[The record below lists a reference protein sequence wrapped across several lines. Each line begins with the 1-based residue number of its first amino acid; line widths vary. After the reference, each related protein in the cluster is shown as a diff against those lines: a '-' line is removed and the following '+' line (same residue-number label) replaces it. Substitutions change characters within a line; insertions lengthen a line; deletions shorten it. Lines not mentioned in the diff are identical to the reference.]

1 MQAKLLVCSR
11 TLCFLKDSA
20 VQNSQTKYDSQWL
33 ETQELFDSYISGDAT
48 VVNALFSKLGRIVRG
63 FFIARTRSE
72 CDSDD
77 LTQATLLKIHLSRQ
91 AFDSRLSL
99 KTWVFTIAH
108 RTLIDHWRKK
118 SRLDLIESLEGSDGS
133 VDYSDA
139 SGAIELSELI
149 PLRAVLEK
157 SLETLKP
164 SDRTIVYLGVME
176 GLSMAELAAVM
187 NSTEGAIKVK
197 LHRLLRS
204 LRIFLTEAEAE
215 DLKT

>member
-1 MQAKLLVCSR
+1 M
-11 TLCFLKDSA
+11 
-20 VQNSQTKYDSQWL
+20 QNSQTKYDSQWL
-33 ETQELFDSYISGDAT
+33 ETQKLFDAYLEGNVAAVS
-48 VVNALFSKLGRIVRG
+48 ALFSRLSLVVRG

-77 LTQATLLKIHLSRQ
+77 LTQATLLKIHLSRHS
-91 AFDSRLSL
+91 FDSRLSL
-99 KTWVFTIAH
+99 KTWVFTIAQ

-118 SRLDLIESLEGSDGS
+118 SRLDLTESLEGSDGT
-133 VDYSDA
+133 VDYSDT
-139 SGAIELSELI
+139 SGAIELSDMI

-164 SDRTIVYLGVME
+164 SDRTLVYLSVME

-197 LHRLLRS
+197 LHRLLRG
-204 LRIFLTEAEAE
+204 LRSFLTEAEAE
-215 DLKT
+215 DLKA